1 MKREKQNIITIY
13 CGSGYGRKDG
23 TSQASEA
30 FEKFKLEHPNA
41 KRYIGD
47 LRREKTHFK
56 AVYKLMYFAST
67 MRGCSNFATVYDTY
81 VEE

>member
-1 MKREKQNIITIY
+1 MEREKQNIQFIY
-13 CGSGYGRKDG
+13 CGSGYSRKDG
-23 TSQASEA
+23 SDAA
-30 FEKFKLEHPNA
+30 EKFKSEHPNA
-41 KRYIGD
+41 KRYTGD

-67 MRGCSNFATVYDTY
+67 MRGCSNFATVFDTY

>member
-1 MKREKQNIITIY
+1 MEREKQNIQFIY
-13 CGSGYGRKDG
+13 CGSGYSRKDG
-23 TSQASEA
+23 TSQASKA
-30 FEKFKLEHPNA
+30 AEKFKSERPNA
-41 KRYIGD
+41 KRYTGD

-67 MRGCSNFATVYDTY
+67 MRGCSNFATVFDTY